1 MGPISRRRARHL
13 ALTLLATG
21 LVLGLAG
28 VLAAT
33 AGADGVTP
41 DAGPSKNAIDIDT
54 LYKIVLAIG
63 AVVVALVW
71 GVLFYSLF
79 RFRARRG
86 RRVPQ
91 IFGNAPLELGWTLG
105 AGAIVITIAIITLI
119 MVPGIKNPPPSGS
132 AALAEA
138 RNQNAVIDQPPAP
151 NPLRALNIK
160 VNSQQYLFRYQYPNG
175 AVSFQQMVVPVDTT
189 VTLDITSNDVAHSW
203 WIPKLGGKAD
213 AVPGYTNHT
222 WFKATH
228 TGTFKGQCA
237 EFCGSGH
244 AVMSAKVTVVGQEQ
258 YRVWVANQK
267 RLIQQAQK
275 QVLLMRK
282 QFQQP
287 GA

>member
-119 MVPGIKNPPPSGS
+119 MVPGIKDPPPSGS

>member
-1 MGPISRRRARHL
+1 
-13 ALTLLATG
+13 
-21 LVLGLAG
+21 
-28 VLAAT
+28 
-33 AGADGVTP
+33 
-41 DAGPSKNAIDIDT
+41 
-54 LYKIVLAIG
+54 
-63 AVVVALVW
+63 
-71 GVLFYSLF
+71 
-79 RFRARRG
+79 
-86 RRVPQ
+86 
-91 IFGNAPLELGWTLG
+91 
-105 AGAIVITIAIITLI
+105 
-119 MVPGIKNPPPSGS
+119 MVPGIKNPQPSGS
-132 AALAEA
+132 AALADA
-138 RNQNAVIDQPPAP
+138 RAQNAVIDQPPPP

-175 AVSFQQMVVPVDTT
+175 AVSFQQMIVPVDTT